1 MQGMKAPDDLS
12 LRTMGPDDLALAL
25 DWAAEE
31 GWNPGIHDA
40 PCFLAPDP
48 DGFLVGERNGEPV
61 SCISVVTYPGD
72 FAFLGFYIVRKEFR
86 GRGYG
91 FKTWKAGLK
100 RANGCVIGLDGV
112 VAQQKNYEKSGFTHA
127 WNNIRYGGRIGAL
140 PRPSR
145 HAGTLLP
152 LAEISAA
159 AIEAYDRKHFPSP
172 RPAFLRLWMTRPG
185 TSALG
190 LQRGGSLAGYGVIRP
205 CRDGYKIGPLF
216 ADDESAAEALL
227 AKLAEQAVGSK
238 LYIDTPEPN
247 ITAQRLADNLDLKPV
262 FETARMY
269 LGPAPIINRRG
280 IFGITSF
287 ELG

>member
-1 MQGMKAPDDLS
+1 MTAPEDLS

-25 DWAAEE
+25 DWAAAE

-61 SCISVVTYPGD
+61 SCISIVTYPGD
-72 FAFLGFYIVRKEFR
+72 FAFLGFYIVKRQFR

-91 FKTWKAGLK
+91 FKTWQAALK

-112 VAQQKNYEKSGFTHA
+112 VAQQANYQKSGFVHG
-127 WNNIRYGGRIGAL
+127 WNNIRYGGRLGTL
-140 PRPSR
+140 PRPNR
-145 HAGTLLP
+145 HAGAILP
-152 LAEISAA
+152 LSEIPASALD
-159 AIEAYDRKHFPSP
+159 AYDRKHFPAP
-172 RPAFLRLWMTRPG
+172 RPAFLRLWTTRPG
-185 TSALG
+185 TSAIG
-190 LQRGGSLAGYGVIRP
+190 LQRGGTLAGYGVIRP
-205 CRDGYKIGPLF
+205 CREGYKIGPLF

-227 AKLAEQAVGSK
+227 IKLAEQAVGSM

-269 LGPAPIINRRG
+269 SGPAPIISRRSV
-280 IFGITSF
+280 FGITSF

>member
-1 MQGMKAPDDLS
+1 MTAPEDLS

-31 GWNPGIHDA
+31 GWNPGIHDG

-61 SCISVVTYPGD
+61 SCISIVTYPGD

-91 FKTWKAGLK
+91 FKTWQAALK

-112 VAQQKNYEKSGFTHA
+112 VAQQANYQKSGFTLA
-127 WNNIRYGGRIGAL
+127 WNNIRYGGRVSGTL
-140 PRPSR
+140 PRPDR
-145 HAGTLLP
+145 HAGAILP
-152 LAEISAA
+152 LSEISAA
-159 AIEAYDRKHFPSP
+159 AIEAYDRKHFPAP
-172 RPAFLRLWMTRPG
+172 RPAFLRLWTTRPG
-185 TSALG
+185 TSAVG
-190 LQRGGSLAGYGVIRP
+190 LQRDGRLAGYGVIRP

-216 ADDESAAEALL
+216 ADDESAATALL
-227 AKLAEQAVGSK
+227 IKLAEQAVGAM
-238 LYIDTPEPN
+238 LYLDTPEPN

-269 LGPAPIINRRG
+269 SGPAPIISRRSV
-280 IFGITSF
+280 FGITSF

>member
-1 MQGMKAPDDLS
+1 MAAADDLS
-12 LRTMGPDDLALAL
+12 LRTMGPDDVAMAL
-25 DWAAEE
+25 DWAAAE
-31 GWNPGIHDA
+31 GWNPGIHDV

-48 DGFLVGERNGEPV
+48 DGFLIGERNGVPV

-72 FAFLGFYIVRKEFR
+72 FAFLGFYIVKKEFR

-91 FKTWKAGLK
+91 IKTWRAGLK
-100 RANGCVIGLDGV
+100 RANGYIVGLDGV
-112 VAQQKNYEKSGFTHA
+112 PAQQANYEKSGFSHD
-127 WNNIRYGGRIGAL
+127 WNNIRYGGRIWDL
-140 PRPSR
+140 PKVNR
-145 HAGTLLP
+145 HAGTILP

-159 AIEAYDRKHFPSP
+159 AVDAYDRRHFPAP
-172 RPAFLRLWMTRPG
+172 RPAFLRLWATRPG

-190 LQRGGSLAGYGVIRP
+190 LQRGGGLAGYGVIRP

-227 AKLAEQAVGSK
+227 IKLAEQAGGSM

-262 FETARMY
+262 FQTARMY
-269 LGPAPIINRRG
+269 LGPAPLINRRG
-280 IFGITSF
+280 IYGITSF